1 MIAEIPKRALGLSHE
16 RQPLRLSVSR
26 RYPASSRRRG
36 WIRLALW
43 MEVAATGHADHRRAP
58 KKTLHRINLLLSA
71 SSRGPRSSAII
82 DAFDAGSQ

>member
-16 RQPLRLSVSR
+16 RRPLRLSVAR

-36 WIRLALW
+36 PIRLALW
-43 MEVAATGHADHRRAP
+43 MKVAATGHAHRRPAP
-58 KKTLHRINLLLSA
+58 KALHRINLLLSA

-82 DAFDAGSQ
+82 DVFDVGYQ